1 MGMELSRSQ
10 IKNKKLLIYKILMD
24 LDLDN
29 VLEVD
34 EIRKL
39 ISHKKNL
46 LEFFNELIKVKN
58 IMLTDEIDDTTTDD
72 DYSTEED

>member
-10 IKNKKLLIYKILMD
+10 IKNKKSIHYKLMD

-29 VLEVD
+29 VLEVI

>member
-1 MGMELSRSQ
+1 
-10 IKNKKLLIYKILMD
+10 MD

-29 VLEVD
+29 VLEVI
-34 EIRKL
+34 EIRKI

-58 IMLTDEIDDTTTDD
+58 IMLEDEIDNDTDTDTDSDYFSD
-72 DYSTEED
+72 D

>member
-1 MGMELSRSQ
+1 MLMGLSRSQ
-10 IKNKKLLIYKILMD
+10 IKNKKTIQYKFMD

-29 VLEVD
+29 VLEVI
-34 EIRKL
+34 EIRAL

-58 IMLTDEIDDTTTDD
+58 IMLFN
-72 DYSTEED
+72 

>member
-10 IKNKKLLIYKILMD
+10 IKNKKSIHYKLMD

>member
-1 MGMELSRSQ
+1 
-10 IKNKKLLIYKILMD
+10 MD

-29 VLEVD
+29 VLEVI
-34 EIRKL
+34 EIRKI

-58 IMLTDEIDDTTTDD
+58 IMLTDEIDYSEDKDTDTDTD
-72 DYSTEED
+72 SDYSTEED

>member
-1 MGMELSRSQ
+1 
-10 IKNKKLLIYKILMD
+10 MD

>member
-1 MGMELSRSQ
+1 
-10 IKNKKLLIYKILMD
+10 MD

-29 VLEVD
+29 VLEVN

-58 IMLTDEIDDTTTDD
+58 IEVNTQIINTDYELPNDTLYSSDS

>member
-1 MGMELSRSQ
+1 
-10 IKNKKLLIYKILMD
+10 MD

-29 VLEVD
+29 VL

>member
-1 MGMELSRSQ
+1 
-10 IKNKKLLIYKILMD
+10 MD

-29 VLEVD
+29 VLEVI

-46 LEFFNELIKVKN
+46 LEFFDELIKVKN
-58 IMLTDEIDDTTTDD
+58 IMLTDEIDNDNTTTDD

>member
-1 MGMELSRSQ
+1 MGTEQSRSQ
-10 IKNKKLLIYKILMD
+10 IKNKKSIHYKLMD

-29 VLEVD
+29 VLEVI

-46 LEFFNELIKVKN
+46 LEFFDELIKVKN
-58 IMLTDEIDDTTTDD
+58 LMLTDEIDDTTTDD

>member
-1 MGMELSRSQ
+1 
-10 IKNKKLLIYKILMD
+10 MD

-29 VLEVD
+29 VLEVI
-34 EIRKL
+34 EIRKI

-72 DYSTEED
+72 DYSTEEDQDVSH

>member
-1 MGMELSRSQ
+1 
-10 IKNKKLLIYKILMD
+10 MD

-29 VLEVD
+29 VLEVI

-46 LEFFNELIKVKN
+46 LEFFDELIKVKN
-58 IMLTDEIDDTTTDD
+58 IMLTDEIDNDTTTTDD

>member
-1 MGMELSRSQ
+1 
-10 IKNKKLLIYKILMD
+10 MD

-29 VLEVD
+29 VLEVI
-34 EIRKL
+34 EIRAL

-58 IMLTDEIDDTTTDD
+58 IMLIDDEDND
-72 DYSTEED
+72 SDSDYSSEESLDGFHQPTT

>member
-1 MGMELSRSQ
+1 
-10 IKNKKLLIYKILMD
+10 MD

-29 VLEVD
+29 VLEVI
-34 EIRKL
+34 EIRKI

-58 IMLTDEIDDTTTDD
+58 IMLEDEIDNDTTTDD
-72 DYSTEED
+72 DEYDETEDY